1 MNTQAMV
8 CDFLT
13 ENGIEYKLFE
23 HEAVHSMSDCA
34 ALNLPA
40 PHCKNL
46 FLCNRAKTQYYLLLM
61 RADKP
66 FVTRQVS
73 GALGVSRLSFGD
85 AQALDA
91 MLHTHAGAVS
101 PMGLIFPA
109 AKSIRLVC
117 DSDLERLPS
126 IAFHPL
132 STHSS
137 LILAMPDFLHRFLPL
152 VHHNPTFICIP

>member
-1 MNTQAMV
+1 MNTQTMV

-13 ENGIEYKLFE
+13 ENGIEYELFE
-23 HEAVHSMSDCA
+23 HETVHSMQDCA

-61 RADKP
+61 HADKP

-85 AQALDA
+85 GEALDA

-101 PMGLIFPA
+101 PMGLIFPT
-109 AKSIRLVC
+109 AKCIRLVC
-117 DSDLERLPS
+117 DSDLGKLPG

-132 STHSS
+132 STEAS
-137 LILAMPDFLHRFLPL
+137 LTMTMPDFLRRFLPL
-152 VHHNPTFICIP
+152 VRHDITFIDIP